1 MAVRRF
7 GARVVQGQSAV
18 TTFLFSDIEGSTRLW
33 EDQPQRMAPALARH
47 DALVRTA
54 VESRGGLVVKMTG
67 DGVHAAFDDPLGAVG
82 AAVALQESLADP
94 RATGEVALRVRC
106 GMHAGIVERRDND
119 FFGSAVNRAA
129 RIMSAAHGG
138 QVLVSQPVAD
148 LVGTRL
154 PPGTTLRDLGLV
166 RLRDLAQPER
176 IYQVVHPPLRES
188 FPALRSLEA
197 VPNNLP
203 QQVTSFIGR
212 EREFAEIGNLV
223 REAPLV
229 TIVGTGGLGKTRL
242 SLQVAAEALD
252 DFPDGVWLVELAPL
266 ADPQLVP
273 QAVATVLGVKEE
285 SGRSIAQAL
294 ARHCADRKLLLILD
308 NCEHLIGACAEL
320 ASDLLQ
326 SAPGLKILA
335 SSRER
340 LNIRG
345 ETTYALAPLVVPD
358 PAVRPTPEVL
368 AQSEAVLLF
377 VERATAA
384 QASFRVTERNAAR
397 VAEICA
403 RLDGIPLAI
412 ELAAARLRA
421 VPIDV
426 IAARLDDRFRLLTGG
441 DRSALPRQQ
450 TLRALIDWSYE
461 LLSEAERTLFR
472 RLAVFAGGFTL
483 DAAEA
488 VGSDDGLPRDDV
500 LDVLARL
507 VEKSLVVLDV
517 DGARYRMLET
527 VREYAAG
534 QLAACAEER
543 AVRDRHLR
551 HYVALTETA
560 LPEFFGPEQGVWL
573 ARLDGER
580 ENLLAAH
587 AWCAHADD
595 GVELGL
601 RLVGIKFYWI
611 NRGLPGLG
619 YRLGAE
625 ALARTRADDR
635 SVLRCRALFE
645 TGQMACYMGRYR
657 EGKAYLEE
665 SLAIA
670 RALRNPQ
677 RIAGALQPLAM
688 ACLGEGDAAAARRH
702 LEEALELV
710 RAEGDRHDLAA
721 ALNALAQVHRSQN
734 ELDAAIPLYEQV
746 LGLAREIG
754 DRETVAIGLLNLAMA
769 TIGRG
774 ADENVA
780 PMLVEVLDIAADIGS
795 QTAAQSVLEVSAGLA
810 ASRSDWAR
818 AATLFGVAEARAA
831 RTGLHRD
838 PADEAFLAPL
848 IARAREALGEPAFG
862 AAERAG
868 RALGDEDAI
877 GELRAWLGG
886 ASGQAR

>member
-1 MAVRRF
+1 M
-7 GARVVQGQSAV
+7 QQSSAV
-18 TTFLFSDIEGSTRLW
+18 TTFLFTDIEGSTRLW
-33 EDQPQRMAPALARH
+33 EEQPQRMAPALARH
-47 DALVRTA
+47 DALTRAA

-67 DGVHAAFDDPLGAVG
+67 DGVHAAFSDPLGAVG
-82 AAVALQESLADP
+82 AAVQLQQSLEDP
-94 RATGEVALRVRC
+94 HATGEIPLRVRC
-106 GMHAGIVERRDND
+106 GMHVGIVERRDND

-138 QVLVSQPVAD
+138 QVLVSQSVAD
-148 LVGTRL
+148 LVASRL

-176 IYQVVHPPLRES
+176 IYQVVHPALRDT

-197 VPNNLP
+197 APNNLP

-212 EREFAEIGNLV
+212 EREFAEVRNLL
-223 REAPLV
+223 REARLLTV
-229 TIVGTGGLGKTRL
+229 VGTGGLGKTRL

-266 ADPQLVP
+266 VDPQIVP
-273 QAVATVLGVKEE
+273 QAVASVLGVKEE
-285 SGRSIAQAL
+285 PGRSIAQAL
-294 ARHCADRKLLLILD
+294 VGHCLDRRLLLILD
-308 NCEHLIGACAEL
+308 NCEHLLGACAEL
-320 ASDLLQ
+320 ASQLLQ
-326 SAPGLKILA
+326 SAPNLKILA

-345 ETTYALAPLVVPD
+345 ETTYPLAPLLVPD
-358 PAVRPTPEVL
+358 AATRPTLAAL
-368 AQSEAVLLF
+368 AQSDAVRLF
-377 VERATAA
+377 VERAIAA
-384 QASFRVTERNAAR
+384 QPSFRVTERNAAH
-397 VAEICA
+397 VGEICS

-412 ELAAARLRA
+412 ELAAARVRA
-421 VPIDV
+421 VSIDV

-441 DRSALPRQQ
+441 DRAALPRQQ

-461 LLSEAERTLFR
+461 LLSEGERTLFR

-483 DAAEA
+483 DAAETVA
-488 VGSDDGLPRDDV
+488 ADERLASADV

-507 VEKSLVVLDV
+507 VEKSLVMLDV
-517 DGARYRMLET
+517 SGERYRMLET

-534 QLAACAEER
+534 RLGSAAEARE
-543 AVRDRHLR
+543 VRDRHLR
-551 HYVALTETA
+551 YCVALIETA
-560 LPEFFGPEQGVWL
+560 MPEFFGPAQGQWL
-573 ARLDGER
+573 ARLDSER

-587 AWCAHADD
+587 AWCADADD

-601 RLVGIKFYWI
+601 RLVAIKFYWI

-635 SVLRCRALFE
+635 SLLRCRALSE

-670 RALRNPQ
+670 RALANTE
-677 RIAGALQPLAM
+677 RIAGALQPLAL
-688 ACLGEGDAAAARRH
+688 ACLGEGDAMAARRH

-710 RAEGDRHDLAA
+710 REEGDEHDLVA
-721 ALNALAQVHRSQN
+721 ALNAMAQLHRTQN

-746 LGLAREIG
+746 LGLAREAG
-754 DRETVAIGLLNLAMA
+754 DRESTAIGLLNLAMA
-769 TIGRG
+769 TIGGHKGDR
-774 ADENVA
+774 VP
-780 PMLVEVLDIAADIGS
+780 PMLLEVLEIAGEICS
-795 QTAAQSVLEVSAGLA
+795 KPAAQSVLEVSAGLA
-810 ASRSDWAR
+810 ASRGDWPR
-818 AATLFGVAEARAA
+818 AARLFGVAEAHAA

-848 IARAREALGEPAFG
+848 IARAREALGKPAFG
-862 AAERAG
+862 AAELAG
-868 RALGDEDAI
+868 RAIGDEDAI

-886 ASGQAR
+886 ATAGASR